1 MCLHSVIKSKVDHV
15 EKSISSHGGGDAFTQ
30 QTIPSK
36 AILLDD
42 LPGYWPENISSD
54 DW

>member
-15 EKSISSHGGGDAFTQ
+15 EKSISSHGGCDAFTQ

-42 LPGYWPENISSD
+42 LPGY
-54 DW
+54 